1 MLHLFF
7 LSSFLCYQ
15 HQILLPFLLSLSLKF
30 LITTSVGFQK
40 ELKCCTVCYRSI
52 LPCNMNNQ
60 HFLPKLN
67 SEKCDSVKYVMLL
80 EKRMFLEECAKL
92 WFHFIWFLFLNSP
105 WLQVSTAWEQCRTPG
120 LEQSITVQTLSKRQ
134 APGHNEYLGLSR
146 GVIVTLPELN

>member
-1 MLHLFF
+1 MNSLLSKLLLKKKKTTTVLLTSISEYFNLCISLFSMLHLFF

-15 HQILLPFLLSLSLKF
+15 HQILLPFLLSLPLKF

-40 ELKCCTVCYRSI
+40 ELKCCTVCYQSI

-80 EKRMFLEECAKL
+80 EKTY
-92 WFHFIWFLFLNSP
+92 
-105 WLQVSTAWEQCRTPG
+105 VS
-120 LEQSITVQTLSKRQ
+120 
-134 APGHNEYLGLSR
+134 
-146 GVIVTLPELN
+146 